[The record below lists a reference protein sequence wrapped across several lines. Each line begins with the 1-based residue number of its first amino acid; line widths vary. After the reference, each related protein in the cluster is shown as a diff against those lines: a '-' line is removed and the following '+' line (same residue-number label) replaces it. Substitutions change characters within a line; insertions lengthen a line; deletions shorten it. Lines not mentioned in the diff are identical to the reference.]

1 MATAIGLT
9 IEEFEQL
16 PDVLAHNR
24 ELVNGELVD
33 VSGNIDDHNSLRDA
47 LVELFRPYVR
57 LHGLGRIIAEQEF
70 DFDGDAHGPDVSLYG
85 PSKAALRDGRLR
97 VQRFVPDLAIEIASK
112 GDRFDALF
120 AKALHYRRCGTAEVW
135 IFSILTRQAFV
146 FSEHPTVVLVESQDF
161 QSPLIPGFS
170 IRLSD
175 LFAMI

>member
-24 ELVNGELVD
+24 ELVNGELID
-33 VSGNIDDHNSLRDA
+33 VSGNVGGHVRLRDA
-47 LVELFRPYVR
+47 LNQLAGSYVR
-57 LHGLGRIIAEQEF
+57 QQRLGLIVAEQEF
-70 DFDGDAHGPDVSLYG
+70 EFGEDVHGPDISFLCL
-85 PSKAALRDGRLR
+85 SKTESFDNRLR

-112 GDRFDALF
+112 SDGFDALL
-120 AKALHYRRCGTAEVW
+120 AKVLRYRNCGTSEVW

-146 FSEHPTVVLVESQDF
+146 YSERPTVILGESQDF